1 MSALASCGGLRT
13 ACGSSFCHSTV
24 WIPGA
29 ELKSLVSAASVFTC
43 SPTSLQEPLLLTVQG
58 KRLYHSSRPALDAP
72 LPSPLADAAWRQ
84 RGFRLST
91 GPIGPRVV
99 QNTGEQWGTLVLSF
113 LVAQKSSP

>member
-58 KRLYHSSRPALDAP
+58 KRLYLLTHF
-72 LPSPLADAAWRQ
+72 LASDFTVDPFHWDRS
-84 RGFRLST
+84 FNLFLRLS
-91 GPIGPRVV
+91 
-99 QNTGEQWGTLVLSF
+99 Q
-113 LVAQKSSP
+113 VAQTALESRL